1 MIRKTRLVKVIFGC
15 CAAIFLILQFLET
28 RPTASE
34 ATTTAGSGDLKSTKH
49 EAAAVVTALPA
60 SKSESVKPL
69 PLVVRVVPAAASL
82 PPNPPVAAAALLAGS
97 KNSSSSK
104 EVPSASGAPAAAEP
118 SETKTEPKSSLSGER
133 IHGLPNETQ
142 ITPKAVVVSDLKIAR
157 ILDKIKLVNEE
168 QSIRN
173 EDIFGPVTNATVIV
187 AIQCHNRLQYLR
199 QLVISL
205 SQAAGIDKTL
215 IVFSHDYWDD
225 AINDLV
231 NSVDFAKTMQ
241 IFYPFSIQTH
251 PNEFPGESSHD
262 CPRNAKKDQA
272 QRLKCLNADWPDLYG
287 HYREAKFTQTKHHWW
302 WKANRIFDQL
312 RVTKSHDGLVLFLEE
327 DHYVSDDFLS
337 VLRLIEA
344 ERTSRYP
351 NCDIICLGTYLKSYN
366 YNRDHK
372 TVEVMPWESAKHNMG
387 MVFNRKL
394 WEKIHACR
402 EYFCNY
408 DDYNWDWSLQ
418 HLSKHCFKTKLEVML
433 VKGPR
438 VFHIGE
444 CGVHHKKKLCEA
456 TKVVKKVQ
464 DILVK
469 AKSFLFPTELKVT
482 KVAPKKSKN
491 QKNPK
496 GNGGWGDHRDRALC
510 LNMAS
515 AAGSRGNRTTLSE
528 EVIKDLNVNEQ
539 KTRQI
544 QTVHASKTNDIRL
557 R

>member
-34 ATTTAGSGDLKSTKH
+34 ATTTAAGSGDLKSTKH

-97 KNSSSSK
+97 KNSSSK
-104 EVPSASGAPAAAEP
+104 EVPSASGAPAAET

-142 ITPKAVVVSDLKIAR
+142 IMPKAVVVSDLKIAR

-262 CPRNAKKDQA
+262 CPRNAKKDQ
-272 QRLKCLNADWPDLYG
+272 
-287 HYREAKFTQTKHHWW
+287 
-302 WKANRIFDQL
+302 
-312 RVTKSHDGLVLFLEE
+312 
-327 DHYVSDDFLS
+327 
-337 VLRLIEA
+337 
-344 ERTSRYP
+344 
-351 NCDIICLGTYLKSYN
+351 
-366 YNRDHK
+366 
-372 TVEVMPWESAKHNMG
+372 
-387 MVFNRKL
+387 
-394 WEKIHACR
+394 
-402 EYFCNY
+402 
-408 DDYNWDWSLQ
+408 
-418 HLSKHCFKTKLEVML
+418 
-433 VKGPR
+433 
-438 VFHIGE
+438 
-444 CGVHHKKKLCEA
+444 
-456 TKVVKKVQ
+456 
-464 DILVK
+464 
-469 AKSFLFPTELKVT
+469 
-482 KVAPKKSKN
+482 
-491 QKNPK
+491 
-496 GNGGWGDHRDRALC
+496 
-510 LNMAS
+510 
-515 AAGSRGNRTTLSE
+515 
-528 EVIKDLNVNEQ
+528 
-539 KTRQI
+539 
-544 QTVHASKTNDIRL
+544 
-557 R
+557 